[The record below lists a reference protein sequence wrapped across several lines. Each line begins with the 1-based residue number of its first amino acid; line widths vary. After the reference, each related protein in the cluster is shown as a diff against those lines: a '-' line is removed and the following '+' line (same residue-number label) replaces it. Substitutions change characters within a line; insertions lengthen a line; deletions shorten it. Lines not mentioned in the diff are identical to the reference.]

1 MQFHVCIVRSNW
13 VGGINLL
20 RNKAPI
26 MLVPVY
32 LHMLY
37 IYLDI
42 LDIWLHL
49 GALSVEQTPQT
60 SDMVRSDVWRLW

>member
-1 MQFHVCIVRSNW
+1 MQLHVCIVRSNL

-20 RNKAPI
+20 SIKAPI
-26 MLVPVY
+26 MSVPVY

-37 IYLDI
+37 IYLDF
-42 LDIWLHL
+42 LDIWHHL